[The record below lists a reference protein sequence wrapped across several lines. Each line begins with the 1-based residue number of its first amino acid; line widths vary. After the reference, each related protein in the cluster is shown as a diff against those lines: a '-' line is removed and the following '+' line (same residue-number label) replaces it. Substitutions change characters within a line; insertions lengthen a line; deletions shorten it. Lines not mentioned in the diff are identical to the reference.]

1 MSDDNI
7 WERQPGES
15 SKAYEAFCAYR
26 DYGPGRSLENVGR
39 SLPKPRSRQWLS
51 VWSSK
56 YKWVDRVKAYD
67 DYMERLKRAENEKA
81 ILDMVDRHARLA
93 VAFQQRIAQRLA
105 EINPSELTPA
115 DMARWLEVAAK
126 LERLSRGGVL

>member
-1 MSDDNI
+1 MSEKWDRLPN
-7 WERQPGES
+7 ES
-15 SKAYEAFCAYR
+15 AKAYSAFCAYR
-26 DYGPGRSLENVGR
+26 DYGPNRSLENIR
-39 SLPKPRSRQWLS
+39 QIMDKPPSRNWLGK
-51 VWSSK
+51 WSSK
-56 YKWVDRVKAYD
+56 YNWVERVKAYD

-115 DMARWLEVAAK
+115 DMVRWLEVAAK
-126 LERLSRGGVL
+126 LERLSRGVIL

>member
-1 MSDDNI
+1 
-7 WERQPGES
+7 
-15 SKAYEAFCAYR
+15 
-26 DYGPGRSLENVGR
+26 V
-39 SLPKPRSRQWLS
+39 
-51 VWSSK
+51 
-56 YKWVDRVKAYD
+56 
-67 DYMERLKRAENEKA
+67 ERLKRAENEKA